1 MFYEKELKFLTDT
14 LKKCHI
20 RTALISPDE
29 PMNSLIGE
37 DVVPI
42 FTPEAFKGKTL
53 REALNKP
60 EHKTLYKMTDSFG
73 RCYQYML
80 LYGAKTDIIFSV
92 GPYLS
97 EPLSQKRLL
106 ELGEELKIS
115 PKSQRYFEEYYMSI
129 PILNE
134 DSPVFVMLDTFCENM
149 WATPSFAIVDIG
161 AEHKSPASPINEP
174 THSDDSLDDIIVS
187 MKAMETRYKFEN
199 EMMNA
204 VTLGQIQKEPFLLTA
219 FSEEAFEKRLQD
231 PIRNRKNYGIIMNTL
246 LRKAAEKGGV
256 HPLYL
261 DRVSSEYATRIEKIS
276 SIEEGTEMMRNMF
289 KSYCRLVRKHSVAN
303 YSRVVRETIL
313 LIDSDLA
320 ADLSLSSL
328 AQNQNIS
335 AGYLS
340 AVFKKETG
348 KTVSEYIREK
358 RIKHATHLLLT
369 THLQI
374 QTIALHCGI
383 IDVQY
388 FSKIFK
394 KQTGK
399 TPKEYR
405 ETMKQ

>member
-115 PKSQRYFEEYYMSI
+115 PKNQRYFEEYYMSI
-129 PILNE
+129 PVLNE

-219 FSEEAFEKRLQD
+219 FSEEAFEKRLKD

-276 SIEEGTEMMRNMF
+276 SIEEGTEMMRDMF

>member
-42 FTPEAFKGKTL
+42 FTPEAFKGKPL

-97 EPLSQKRLL
+97 EPLSHKRLL

-219 FSEEAFEKRLQD
+219 FSEEAFEKRLKD

-276 SIEEGTEMMRNMF
+276 SIEEGTEMMRDMF